1 MKDNIVL
8 PCGTV
13 VGIGKLKV
21 FVSNSFPHEIPTLS
35 FTVAKDEKGCFTA
48 TCIQLVIEADGD
60 TPNAAIK
67 NMQGRVIY
75 FLNTLFTKQETKDF
89 AWEQLHELY
98 NTTVMQ
104 QYWQAYRDFQLN
116 LAENGVSTDTKRVYQ
131 EEISKLKQRIIDLE
145 AMLGLE
151 SIREIETKI
160 VEYQENAA

>member
-1 MKDNIVL
+1 
-8 PCGTV
+8 
-13 VGIGKLKV
+13 
-21 FVSNSFPHEIPTLS
+21 
-35 FTVAKDEKGCFTA
+35 
-48 TCIQLVIEADGD
+48 
-60 TPNAAIK
+60 
-67 NMQGRVIY
+67 MQGRVIY

-116 LAENGVSTDTKRVYQ
+116 LAETGVSTDTKRVYQ